1 MAQAEGVTLGSES
14 VTHVVTE
21 HGVAA
26 LGGLRGAARAR
37 ALVGIAAPEHREALE
52 RECSA
57 LLQRTTSE

>member
-26 LGGLRGAARAR
+26 LGGLRGAARA
-37 ALVGIAAPEHREALE
+37 LVGSAAPEHREALE

>member
-1 MAQAEGVTLGSES
+1 MTD
-14 VTHVVTE
+14 
-21 HGVAA
+21 
-26 LGGLRGAARAR
+26 RGADGAAARAR